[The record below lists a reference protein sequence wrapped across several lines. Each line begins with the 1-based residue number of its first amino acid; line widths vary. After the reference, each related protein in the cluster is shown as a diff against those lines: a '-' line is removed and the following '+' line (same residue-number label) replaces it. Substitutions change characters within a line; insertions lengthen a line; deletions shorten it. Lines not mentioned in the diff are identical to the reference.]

1 MIFGESEGCVSLFDM
16 MRKEVI
22 SKKKFEGLEI
32 MNVIKLKNKYEVVI
46 LASKQGV
53 KFCRIQFRWLTG
65 YYLSLS

>member
-46 LASKQGV
+46 LASK
-53 KFCRIQFRWLTG
+53 
-65 YYLSLS
+65 